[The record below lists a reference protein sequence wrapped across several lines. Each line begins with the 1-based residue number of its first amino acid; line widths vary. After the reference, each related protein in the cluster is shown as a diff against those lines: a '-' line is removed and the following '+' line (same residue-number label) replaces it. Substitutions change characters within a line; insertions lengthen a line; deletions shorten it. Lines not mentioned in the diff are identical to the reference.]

1 MSTTE
6 TGTIR
11 SMARS
16 GKAFS
21 LEGDGDTWYSVFDPS
36 QMNGATRGATV
47 EFTYASKSSG
57 GRVYNN
63 IKGQDKVLNPGF
75 GDAGD
80 SNNSGA
86 VSASAGNTFGQMT
99 LSRDRCI
106 ARQNACNV
114 MANVLAANL
123 NLDPESLDE
132 VGAAAAAKLVVAGA
146 QVIEEYTTGDLDK
159 AEAESK
165 IEQLVTSGVTSE
177 DNAAA

>member
-63 IKGQDKVLNPGF
+63 IKGQVKVLNPGF

-123 NLDPESLDE
+123 YPDHLDE
-132 VGAAAAAKLVVAGA
+132 VGAAAVAKLVVAGA

-165 IEQLVTSGVTSE
+165 IEQLVTSGVASE